1 MVVRCV
7 MPFAKFDQMEH
18 VEVCALCDTLASG
31 FIANFLQ
38 TGSFVMPCGHS
49 SAITCFA
56 VEFFLFCGDLAG
68 SSVYA
73 GCADLSVKEL
83 YEHCIDMFVYECRV
97 F

>member
-18 VEVCALCDTLASG
+18 VEVCAFCDTLASE

-49 SAITCFA
+49 SAIICFA
-56 VEFFLFCGDLAG
+56 VEFLFSAETWPE
-68 SSVYA
+68 V
-73 GCADLSVKEL
+73 L
-83 YEHCIDMFVYECRV
+83 YMRV
-97 F
+97 VLTCL

>member
-56 VEFFLFCGDLAG
+56 AEFFFSAETWPE
-68 SSVYA
+68 V
-73 GCADLSVKEL
+73 L
-83 YEHCIDMFVYECRV
+83 YMRV
-97 F
+97 VLTCL